1 MSNYH
6 ICGDDIYI
14 IILYCDVA
22 FAYRYD
28 CMLGDFYISYISC
41 IKINIIVV
49 DFDCDV
55 DDHDDVD
62 DNDIA
67 KYKMIICNDDYSIWY

>member
-1 MSNYH
+1 M
-6 ICGDDIYI
+6 
-14 IILYCDVA
+14 
-22 FAYRYD
+22 
-28 CMLGDFYISYISC
+28 
-41 IKINIIVV
+41 IVV

-67 KYKMIICNDDYSIWY
+67 NYKMIICNDDYIGIIIYDIIMLFLLWY